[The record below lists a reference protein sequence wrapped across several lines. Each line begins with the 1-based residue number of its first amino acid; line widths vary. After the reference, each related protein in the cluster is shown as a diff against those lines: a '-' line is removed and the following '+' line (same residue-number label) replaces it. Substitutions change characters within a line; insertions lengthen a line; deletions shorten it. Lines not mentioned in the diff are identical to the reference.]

1 MHPPLCRRTLAGYR
15 VVTVALRGDGT
26 AEGVRPF
33 MSGLLAGDTGL
44 PACPATPKSNQAAV
58 RGGVRVWVWA
68 GLEVLH
74 GAPEE
79 RGAGEGAMVRVL
91 RKTSGCVVIH
101 VW

>member
-33 MSGLLAGDTGL
+33 MSGLLEGDTGL

-68 GLEVLH
+68 G
-74 GAPEE
+74 
-79 RGAGEGAMVRVL
+79 
-91 RKTSGCVVIH
+91 
-101 VW
+101 W